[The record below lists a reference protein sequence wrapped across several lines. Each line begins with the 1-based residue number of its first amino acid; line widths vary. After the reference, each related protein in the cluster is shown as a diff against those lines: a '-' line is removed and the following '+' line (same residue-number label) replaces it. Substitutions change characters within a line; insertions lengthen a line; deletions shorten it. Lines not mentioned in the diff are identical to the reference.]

1 MLVTIE
7 GSKEVIDTNSL
18 LDKRIDSGKDGDV
31 YRLNDNE
38 VIKLCNSCLMTEEKI
53 KDLRE
58 CVTEEEER
66 TTSLLKGSSA
76 SFSYI
81 SIISVKIANI
91 SLLFSPICSL

>member
-38 VIKLCNSCLMTEEKI
+38 VIKLCNSCLMTE
-53 KDLRE
+53 
-58 CVTEEEER
+58 
-66 TTSLLKGSSA
+66 LLENLEQNQ
-76 SFSYI
+76 
-81 SIISVKIANI
+81 IID
-91 SLLFSPICSL
+91 